1 MGLDASAMEESPNG
15 RERMNK
21 VLLGLTGLAVLILGL
36 VLLVKF
42 WPQTVILFKAVVGV
56 LVAVTGLVMMSVARD

>member
-1 MGLDASAMEESPNG
+1 
-15 RERMNK
+15 MNK

-56 LVAVTGLVMMSVARD
+56 LVAITGLVMMSVARD